1 MLLYERIEQ
10 DLVQAMKAKDEL
22 TLSALRLVRSS
33 LKNKQI
39 ELQHALSD
47 EESEAVIRSMVK
59 QYRDALSDF
68 TKAGRDDLASRQRLE
83 IGVLSKYLPAAL
95 SDEEVE
101 AVAKRV
107 IEEDKATSADI
118 GKVMGRVMKELGG
131 TCGWKHCAGHCPKTA
146 GRVK

>member
-131 TCGWKHCAGHCPKTA
+131 
-146 GRVK
+146 RVDGNTVRAIVQRLLGE

>member
-47 EESEAVIRSMVK
+47 EEAEAVIRSMVK
-59 QYRDALSDF
+59 QYKDALSDF

-83 IGVLSKYLPAAL
+83 IVVLSKYLPAAL

-101 AVAKRV
+101 VVAKRV
-107 IEEDKATSADI
+107 IDEDKATPADI

-131 TCGWKHCAGHCPKTA
+131 RVDGNTA
-146 GRVK
+146 RAIVQRLLGG

>member
-1 MLLYERIEQ
+1 MFLYERIEQ

-22 TLSALRLVRSS
+22 ALSALRLVRSS

-39 ELQHALSD
+39 ELQRVLTD
-47 EESEAVIRSMVK
+47 EDSVAVIRSMVK
-59 QYRDALSDF
+59 QYKDALSDF

-83 IGVLSKYLPAAL
+83 IDVLSKYLPAAL

-101 AVAKRV
+101 AIAKRV
-107 IEEDKATSADI
+107 IAEDKATPADT

-131 TCGWKHCAGHCPKTA
+131 
-146 GRVK
+146 RVDGNTVRAIVQRLLGG

>member
-95 SDEEVE
+95 SDEEVR

-131 TCGWKHCAGHCPKTA
+131 
-146 GRVK
+146 RVDGNTVRAIVQRLLGE

>member
-107 IEEDKATSADI
+107 IEEDEATSADI

-131 TCGWKHCAGHCPKTA
+131 
-146 GRVK
+146 RVDGNTVRAIVQRLLGE